1 MKMRNKI
8 SLTITTVL
16 MTVCLFVLTGCG
28 KVFYD
33 EYAIW
38 KNDQMTFD
46 ASAQTNPY
54 PGKYFTSADR
64 CFCDFELDGVTYN
77 CFVNYVPY
85 INKTGGTF
93 ADLATMLKIDQLR
106 IEIDHNHNLSE
117 EEISAMREA
126 VRELYGKLSF
136 FAFTSKLIGD
146 KLTIKITRDYV
157 FERGESAVDHTA
169 FPQKTTNR
177 SIPFPQ
183 KKTNGSIMVYSISTK

>member
-16 MTVCLFVLTGCG
+16 MTVCLFVFTGCG

-54 PGKYFTSADR
+54 TNKYFSSIYR
-64 CFCDFELDGVTYN
+64 VFCDFELDGVTYN
-77 CFVNYVPY
+77 CFVDSVPF
-85 INKTGGTF
+85 IDHNNGKF
-93 ADLATMLKIDQLR
+93 ADLATMLRTCELR
-106 IEIDHNHNLSE
+106 LEIDDNPDLSE
-117 EEISAMREA
+117 EEITAMKEELE
-126 VRELYGKLSF
+126 ELYGKGCL

-157 FERGESAVDHTA
+157 FERGESAVDHTDESVDPVSA
-169 FPQKTTNR
+169 
-177 SIPFPQ
+177 
-183 KKTNGSIMVYSISTK
+183 